1 MILLRCLRQPLWAA
15 MVGVSLVVAVC
26 VPVAAQ
32 QSEKLKDIQAQI
44 KQKQQQ
50 IEKQLAE
57 AKQLQQQLKAAELN
71 IAQTV
76 KSIEATRESIDSTQ
90 HQRKELAAQQTSL
103 KTQVKQQQHALTN
116 QLKSMY
122 MVGENDFAKMLFNLE
137 DAAKMER
144 SLSYYRYLTD
154 ARKKQID
161 DFRNL
166 VIELREI
173 SQQLLNKQH
182 QLEELE
188 KEQTQQQ
195 TQLEQQQDLR
205 QITLAKIEKKID
217 SEAAKIEQ
225 LQINEQALLKAIEE
239 AERNA
244 KQGPIELT
252 GLASLKGKLNLP
264 TQGKMRNMFG
274 RIRQGQIRWK
284 GVLFNGNTGA
294 PVRAVHAGRVLYA
307 DWLRGFGLV
316 TVLNHGDGYMS
327 LYGHNQALLKKVGD
341 TVQSGETIALVGQ
354 SGGQSSPNLYF
365 EIRHKGTPIN
375 PSQWLKK

>member
-1 MILLRCLRQPLWAA
+1 MIHIRVLLRLLCFAV
-15 MVGVSLVVAVC
+15 VGVCLSVS
-26 VPVAAQ
+26 AQ
-32 QSEKLKDIQAQI
+32 QTEELKDIQAQI

-50 IEKQLAE
+50 IKKQLAE

-71 IAQTV
+71 IARTV
-76 KSIEATRESIDSTQ
+76 EKIENTRNELRNNQRQ
-90 HQRKELAAQQTSL
+90 HKELVNQQKSL
-103 KTQVKQQQHALTN
+103 QSQVKQQQQALAS

-137 DAAKMER
+137 DASKMER
-144 SLSYYRYLTD
+144 TFSYYRYLTE

-161 DFRNL
+161 AFRNL
-166 VIELREI
+166 VTELREV
-173 SQQLLNKQH
+173 SEQLLAKQH
-182 QLEELE
+182 ELEILE
-188 KEQTQQQ
+188 KELTQQQ
-195 TQLEQQQDLR
+195 VQLQQQQDLR
-205 QITLAKIEKKID
+205 QITLTKIEKQID

-244 KQGPIELT
+244 KQGPLNLT
-252 GLASLKGKLNLP
+252 GLAGLKGKLLLP

-316 TVLNHGDGYMS
+316 TVLSHGDGYMS

>member
-1 MILLRCLRQPLWAA
+1 MIAFRNLCQSLRLAVIGISLT
-15 MVGVSLVVAVC
+15 VGICALAI
-26 VPVAAQ
+26 AQ
-32 QSEKLKDIQAQI
+32 QSEELKDIQAQI

-76 KSIEATRESIDSTQ
+76 KNIERTRQELNSNQ
-90 HQRKELAAQQTSL
+90 RQRKELVGQQASL
-103 KTQVKQQQHALTN
+103 KTQVKQQQQALAN

-137 DAAKMER
+137 DASKMER
-144 SLSYYRYLTD
+144 SLSYYRYLTE

-161 DFRNL
+161 AFRNL
-166 VIELREI
+166 VIELREV
-173 SQQLLNKQH
+173 SEQLLNKQH
-182 QLEELE
+182 QLEVLE
-188 KEQTQQQ
+188 KEQTQQHI
-195 TQLEQQQDLR
+195 QLEQQQELR
-205 QITLAKIEKKID
+205 QVTLSKIEKQID

-244 KQGPIELT
+244 KQGPVKLT

>member
-1 MILLRCLRQPLWAA
+1 M
-15 MVGVSLVVAVC
+15 
-26 VPVAAQ
+26 PVAAQ